1 MKVLPAVII
10 AIFAV
15 GILTV
20 ASLAS
25 AGYLGAEAS
34 ASGDGAS
41 VADNDLAKMHQWK
54 HMLMASGDS
63 NESGPHEYYYDYN
76 YSYEYN
82 LTNLSNCDC
91 DSCDNLYSYEYNYDY
106 SYDKQE

>member
-1 MKVLPAVII
+1 MKALSAVIA
-10 AIFAV
+10 AILAV
-15 GILTV
+15 GVLAV

-41 VADNDLAKMHQWK
+41 ATDNDLAKMHKWK
-54 HMLMASGDS
+54 HMLMSSGDLNGS
-63 NESGPHEYYYDYN
+63 CPHEYYHDYDY
-76 YSYEYN
+76 SYGYN
-82 LTNLSNCDC
+82 LTELSDCICDK
-91 DSCDNLYSYEYNYDY
+91 LYSYEYNYDY